1 MAKKFNL
8 AEYIKTEPVS
18 DSDQITMIP
27 WDRIRANEANF
38 YNVDD
43 VDELVNSIQMHGLL
57 EPVIVTPDGD
67 GYLLISG
74 HRRHKAWGIL
84 RESDPAKYAEIPA
97 MVRTFESPAMTE
109 LALIMANSSTRRLTP
124 AEIGK
129 QAERIER
136 LLYDLKEAGYEFSGR
151 MRDQVAEACKVSGSK
166 LARLKVIREKLAH
179 CWLPRWESGKLPEDT
194 AYKLAQQPDWVQER
208 IFTVNPEPGA
218 RGVERVGKAMSGGND
233 YRCEGLT
240 GPGCGKCTH
249 GDAFLRHDLEDPYS
263 ACEGKT
269 CCLEC
274 EKAQR
279 EWSPCSRACSKAKAK
294 WKTAKDE
301 RKAKEDAERDAKQN
315 ALHTRIRESAIR
327 LVKAAD
333 ASGADD
339 DTVIP
344 TRYGR
349 PTVKRLREIA
359 AGGNPGYCY
368 DNFLLPENGLDA
380 ASTARALGC
389 SADYVCGLTEDLQHG
404 PYRWTAPVHTD
415 PALVDAELTVSAVT
429 DDPDDEDDVF
439 IRFDWREGNFAPGQD
454 GRYLCTVD
462 LGTGYAEQTC
472 DWRDGQWLCYGRTL
486 DDMFTV
492 VAWWP
497 LPPKMTYRPEAG
509 PEEDDNGAD

>member
-8 AEYIKTEPVS
+8 AEYVKAEPAS
-18 DSDQITMIP
+18 DMDHPEITLIP
-27 WDRIRANEANF
+27 WDHIRANLDNF
-38 YNVDD
+38 YTVDD
-43 VDELVNSIQMHGLL
+43 VDELRNSIQMHGLL
-57 EPVIVTPDGD
+57 DPIVVTPEEEGW
-67 GYLLISG
+67 YLLISG
-74 HRRHKAWGIL
+74 HRRHKAWGLL
-84 RESDPAKYAEIPA
+84 REEDPARYAEIPA
-97 MVRTFESPAMTE
+97 IVRTFESKAMAE
-109 LALIMANSSTRRLTP
+109 LALIMANSSARRLTSP
-124 AEIGK
+124 EIAR
-129 QAERIER
+129 QAERVTR
-136 LLYDLKEAGYEFSGR
+136 LLYDLKEQGYEFNGR
-151 MRDQVAEACKVSGSK
+151 MRDQVAQACQVSSTK
-166 LARLKVIREKLAH
+166 LARLKMIQEHLLLDFRKL
-179 CWLPRWESGKLPEDT
+179 WDTNRLPEAT
-194 AYKLAQQPDWVQER
+194 AYELAQGSDLFQAMILRVAPDATAQGVAR
-208 IFTVNPEPGA
+208 VRKIFEA
-218 RGVERVGKAMSGGND
+218 GND
-233 YRCEGLT
+233 YSCADLT
-240 GPGCGKCTH
+240 GPGCSKCTH
-249 GDAFLRHDLEDPYS
+249 RDAFLRHDLEDYFT
-263 ACEGKT
+263 CEGKT
-269 CCLEC
+269 CCLKC
-274 EKAQR
+274 ERAKR
-279 EWSPCSRACSKAKAK
+279 EWNPCSRACSKAKAK

-389 SADYVCGLTEDLQHG
+389 SADYVCGLTEDLQPA

-429 DDPDDEDDVF
+429 DDPDDEDEVF
-439 IRFDWREGNFAPGQD
+439 IRFDWREGNFAPIQD

-509 PEEDDNGAD
+509 LEEDGDG

>member
-8 AEYIKTEPVS
+8 AEYVKAEGVS
-18 DSDQITMIP
+18 DSAQITMIP
-27 WDRIRANEANF
+27 WERIRANESNF
-38 YNVDD
+38 YVVDD
-43 VDELVNSIQMHGLL
+43 VEDLVNSIQMHGLL

-84 RESDPAKYAEIPA
+84 RERDPARYREIPA

-136 LLYDLKEAGYEFSGR
+136 LLYDLKEEGYEFSGR
-151 MRDQVAEACKVSGSK
+151 MRDQVAGACKVSSSK
-166 LARLKVIREKLAH
+166 LARLKVIRDKLAH
-179 CWLPRWESGKLPEDT
+179 CWATRWEGGKLPEDT
-194 AYKLAQQPDWVQER
+194 AYKLAQLPDWVQEK

-218 RGVERVGKAMSGGND
+218 RGVERVGQAMAKGND
-233 YRCEGLT
+233 YRCEGLS
-240 GPGCGKCTH
+240 GPGCLRCTH

-269 CCLEC
+269 CCLTC
-274 EKAQR
+274 DRASR

-294 WKTAKDE
+294 WKAAKETAKA
-301 RKAKEDAERDAKQN
+301 KADAERDEKQS
-315 ALHTRIRESAIR
+315 ALHARVRESAVR

-333 ASGADD
+333 ASGAAD

-389 SADYVCGLTEDLQHG
+389 SADYVCGLTEDLQPG
-404 PYRWTAPVHTD
+404 PYRWAAPVHTD
-415 PALVDAELTVSAVT
+415 PSLVDAELPLSDVT
-429 DDPDDEDDVF
+429 DDPDDGDDVF
-439 IRFDWREGNFAPGQD
+439 IRFDWREGNFAPIQD

-509 PEEDDNGAD
+509 LEEDANG

>member
-8 AEYIKTEPVS
+8 AEFLPEEVS
-18 DSDQITMIP
+18 KPDTPEISLIP
-27 WDRIRANEANF
+27 WDRIRSNAANF
-38 YNVDD
+38 YSVDD
-43 VDELVNSIQMHGLL
+43 VDELVNSIAMHGLL

-67 GYLLISG
+67 GWLLISG

-84 RESDPAKYAEIPA
+84 READPEKYAEIPA
-97 MVRTFESPAMTE
+97 MVRTFGSPAMTE

-136 LLYDLKEAGYEFSGR
+136 LLYDLKEEGYEFSGR
-151 MRDQVAEACKVSGSK
+151 MRDQVAEACKVSSSK
-166 LARLKVIREKLAH
+166 LARLKVIRDKLAH
-179 CWLPRWESGKLPEDT
+179 PWVPRWESGKLPEDT
-194 AYKLAQQPDWVQER
+194 AYKLAQLPDWVQDK

-218 RGVERVGKAMSGGND
+218 RGVERVGQAMAKGND

-240 GPGCGKCTH
+240 GPGCLRCTH

-269 CCLEC
+269 CCLTC
-274 EKAQR
+274 DRAGR

-294 WKTAKDE
+294 
-301 RKAKEDAERDAKQN
+301 RKAELDKAEAKADAERDEKQS
-315 ALHTRIRESAIR
+315 ALHARVRESAER
-327 LVKAAD
+327 LVRAAD

-380 ASTARALGC
+380 ASAARALGC
-389 SADYVCGLTEDLQHG
+389 SADYVCGLTDEL
-404 PYRWTAPVHTD
+404 R
-415 PALVDAELTVSAVT
+415 PA
-429 DDPDDEDDVF
+429 DDPDGEVYMAASRVIDP
-439 IRFDWREGNFAPGQD
+439 DWMTGDPPGD
-454 GRYLCTVD
+454 GRYLCFAR
-462 LGTGYAEQTC
+462 LGAFGQKEYTC
-472 DWRDGQWLCYGRTL
+472 ERIGDAWWVFDAPAPATFDVLG
-486 DDMFTV
+486 
-492 VAWWP
+492 WWP
-497 LPPKMTYRPEAG
+497 LPGRWKEA
-509 PEEDDNGAD
+509 AK